1 MLADVDTAGYVSRDV
16 KRTQRDRQEHG
27 MNRRQLLAGTGALA
41 ITACSPKSDSVE
53 SYIRDAK
60 VFSGANL
67 MADVESYV
75 NFGTHR
81 TGSTGDLATTDWFT
95 DHWATLGYAIE
106 QTDVECPNADTHVAK
121 LRIGDEAFDGF
132 AQPPLVF
139 TPEGGLSAPMVMWDA
154 AVPAAVSGK
163 IAVIHVPRAP
173 NTPSPG
179 PAYRAAVADCVKA
192 GAKAAVLL
200 MSGPSGEVVAINTP
214 LKMQPSI
221 PVLQIGEKE
230 RARVEAAMA
239 RNIPG
244 KLIMEGP
251 GGKRVGRNT
260 IARFGESGPWVI
272 ISTPQSGWFTCGGER
287 GPGIAISR
295 ALSAWAVTQKFPV
308 RWLFIATS
316 GHEWTDA
323 GAEIFHHG
331 QAPKPADTA
340 LWFHLGASFGARAYE
355 ETPNGPVAQST
366 PNLGRALM
374 ASPDMIPHLEAA
386 FAGQP
391 VIEKPLARDV
401 KTALGE
407 YRLVAEEGYPSS
419 AGFWGYNA
427 HFHTPIDGAESTTP
441 EIMEPIAR
449 GVAKAIEAR
458 LSKL

>member
-1 MLADVDTAGYVSRDV
+1 
-16 KRTQRDRQEHG
+16 

-154 AVPAAVSGK
+154 AMPAAVSGK